1 MLRTCFASLAALLTA
16 CGPRPTSE
24 ATEEPPQ
31 VVLHGARLQSF
42 EGERLTLSG
51 TAEQL
56 TYWRI
61 GGDVTATNAVLRMP
75 ARSAGGPPPA
85 PRKGGQTEIR
95 APRLDVSMAS
105 RVVTGTGG
113 IEVRTPEGSVARAP
127 SGTYDANAQRVRG
140 TEGVTLKGPDY
151 EVRADGFQL
160 SLSDGTFTFEGSVQ
174 TVLGAA
180 Q

>member
-1 MLRTCFASLAALLTA
+1 MLRPCLASLLALLSA
-16 CGPRPTSE
+16 CGPRPASE
-24 ATEEPPQ
+24 ATEEPAQ

-42 EGERLTLSG
+42 EGEQLVLSG
-51 TAEQL
+51 QAERV

-61 GGDVTATNAVLRMP
+61 GGDVTASNAVLRMP
-75 ARSAGGPPPA
+75 AKVGRGSGAA
-85 PRKGGQTEIR
+85 PRQGGQTEIR

-113 IEVRTPEGSVARAP
+113 VEVRTPEGAVARAP
-127 SGTYDANAQRVRG
+127 SGTYDASAQRVRG

-151 EVRADGFQL
+151 AVRADGFQL

>member
-1 MLRTCFASLAALLTA
+1 M
-16 CGPRPTSE
+16 
-24 ATEEPPQ
+24 
-31 VVLHGARLQSF
+31 VLHGARLQSF
-42 EGERLTLSG
+42 EGDRLVLSG
-51 TAEQL
+51 QAQQV

-61 GGDVTATNAVLRMP
+61 GGDVTATNAVLRLP
-75 ARSAGGPPPA
+75 AKVGGGGGDRPA
-85 PRKGGQTEIR
+85 PRQVGQTEIR
-95 APRLDVSMAS
+95 APRLDVSMAA

-113 IEVRTPEGSVARAP
+113 VEVRTPEGAVARAP
-127 SGTYDANAQRVRG
+127 SGTYDANAQSVRG

-151 EVRADGFQL
+151 AVRADGFQL

>member
-1 MLRTCFASLAALLTA
+1 VLRPCLASLLALLAA

-24 ATEEPPQ
+24 TAEEPPQ

-42 EGERLTLSG
+42 EGERPVLTG
-51 TAEQL
+51 TAERL

-75 ARSAGGPPPA
+75 ARTGGGPRPA
-85 PRKGGQTEIR
+85 SSQGGQTEIR

-113 IEVRTPEGSVARAP
+113 VEVRTPEGGVARAP
-127 SGTYDANAQRVRG
+127 TGTYDANAQRVRG
-140 TEGVTLKGPDY
+140 TEGVMLTGPDY
-151 EVRADGFQL
+151 SVRADGFQL

-174 TVLGAA
+174 TVLGAS